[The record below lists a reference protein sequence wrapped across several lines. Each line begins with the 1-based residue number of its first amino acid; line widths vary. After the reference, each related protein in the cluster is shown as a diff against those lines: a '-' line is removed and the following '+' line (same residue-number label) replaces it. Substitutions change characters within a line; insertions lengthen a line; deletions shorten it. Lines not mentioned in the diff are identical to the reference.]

1 MTAVNLR
8 FSSGGDDRL
17 RAVATIVCF
26 RKVLLHLSSSQ
37 VCIYTTTIRVS
48 ENTNTRVSYFPY
60 FANDARRM
68 CCVWIARKQHTYVGP
83 YITVFV
89 NQKDPAVCVHNT
101 VLNRL
106 FDRLNSTNAA
116 LVSGAEFSRKIVVT
130 RVCVND
136 RVDRV
141 CDHVNQ
147 FCRKFKISGTDFGSM
162 DVLSIRAYTFREFP
176 TRSKIIF
183 RYHFPILEAADSDQV
198 VVYQ

>member
-1 MTAVNLR
+1 M
-8 FSSGGDDRL
+8 
-17 RAVATIVCF
+17 
-26 RKVLLHLSSSQ
+26 
-37 VCIYTTTIRVS
+37 
-48 ENTNTRVSYFPY
+48 
-60 FANDARRM
+60 
-68 CCVWIARKQHTYVGP
+68 GP

-106 FDRLNSTNAA
+106 SDRLNSTNAA

-162 DVLSIRAYTFREFP
+162 DVLAIRAYTLRDFP
-176 TRSKIIF
+176 SRSKIIF
-183 RYHFPILEAADSDQV
+183 RSHFPILEAADSDQV
-198 VVYQ
+198 SGGCLSINIRFPRLATAHFLLRLNDNYVVVLSIKRGV